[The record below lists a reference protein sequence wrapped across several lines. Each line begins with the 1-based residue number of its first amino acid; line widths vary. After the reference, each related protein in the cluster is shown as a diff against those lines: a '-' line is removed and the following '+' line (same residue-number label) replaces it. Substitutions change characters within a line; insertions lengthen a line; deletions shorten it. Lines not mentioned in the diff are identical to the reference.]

1 MAIAVMQIGLKRFY
15 ETTKS
20 NHKKL
25 YDTLSKRYGITV
37 YDFYRDTVDPNCP
50 FDQSGKVQV
59 YDFFKGVEKT
69 KEEIVLK
76 IRSDVYLTRNAIDVV
91 CKELDNV
98 ISGESD
104 VVYLGIDFAND
115 YDQNHKRDNARHC
128 AKITDFIVI
137 AKKEKLANGARIIKS
152 MSESVKD
159 KSGNKT
165 YFLILDSETIAT
177 KVSCQMYLVRKEYTE
192 FDNWQ
197 IYWDWCQQYRKSE
210 QAQAWVKNNQ
220 GLIRSF

>member
-1 MAIAVMQIGLKRFY
+1 MAIGIMQIGLKRFY

-25 YDTLSKRYGITV
+25 YDTLAKRYEIKI
-37 YDFYRDTVDPNCP
+37 YDFYRQGPDASCP

-59 YDFFKGVEKT
+59 YDFFKGCKNVNED
-69 KEEIVLK
+69 IVIK

-98 ISGESD
+98 IAGESD
-104 VVYLGIDFAND
+104 IVYLGIDFLND
-115 YDQNHKRDNARHC
+115 YNQIHKRENARHC
-128 AKITDFIVI
+128 AKITDFLII
-137 AKKEKLANGARIIKS
+137 ARKNKLADGEEIISAMKS
-152 MSESVKD
+152 NVKD

-165 YFLILDSETIAT
+165 YFLILGPDAIAT
-177 KVSCQMYLVRKEYTE
+177 KVSCQMYLVRKEYNN

-210 QAQAWVKNNQ
+210 LAQEWVRSNAE
-220 GLIRSF
+220 LIRSF